1 MLLRAH
7 NGGSKSDDIMSTHIE
22 RSHYLPEMFSKN
34 ACLTGTAMLI
44 PVGLHHLIRCF
55 ARQIR
60 QQGKLIPGTVRNS
73 KITNRGP
80 NRWLLCTFEMY
91 IYIIFTFS
99 KRTLFF
105 RINQALFF
113 RINQAFL
120 VQ

>member
-1 MLLRAH
+1 
-7 NGGSKSDDIMSTHIE
+7 
-22 RSHYLPEMFSKN
+22 MFSKN

-60 QQGKLIPGTVRNS
+60 LQGKLIPGTVRNS

-91 IYIIFTFS
+91 ILFQKEHYFLGLIKPYFLGLIKLSWCNSFVRNWLSLFTFCLQIGS
-99 KRTLFF
+99 
-105 RINQALFF
+105 
-113 RINQAFL
+113 
-120 VQ
+120 VS